1 MSGLR
6 MLALAGLLIC
16 SAALNAQDV
25 GQICLLAYADWD
37 ENGARDLDEP
47 ALNRGVGADLLNAQG
62 ITIASRLLVDSPFAT
77 NGLLCFDQL
86 TAGDYR
92 LRLTSAEYAATTN
105 ASASATVVVGEP
117 PPRIELGVLPL
128 FEEPRA
134 DDQFSIPT
142 DDALVAVLLAA
153 ATVAMALLLAA
164 ATVALLMTNK
174 RRRRRRHLL
183 PLAESANR

>member
-16 SAALNAQDV
+16 GAALNAQDV

-62 ITIASRLLVDSPFAT
+62 ITIASRLLIDSPFAT

-86 TAGDYR
+86 AAGDYR
-92 LRLTSAEYAATTN
+92 LRLTSAEYAATT
-105 ASASATVVVGEP
+105 SASGAATVVVGEP

-128 FEEPRA
+128 FEDSRPQDHSA
-134 DDQFSIPT
+134 SIT
-142 DDALVAVLLAA
+142 DGAIVGLLLAA
-153 ATVAMALLLAA
+153 GAFATALLLAGVA
-164 ATVALLMTNK
+164 VALLLSTNA
-174 RRRRRRHLL
+174 RRRQRR
-183 PLAESANR
+183 PLSPAESAYR

>member
-86 TAGDYR
+86 AAGDYR
-92 LRLTSAEYAATTN
+92 LRLASAEYAATT
-105 ASASATVVVGEP
+105 SASGAATVVVGEP

-128 FEEPRA
+128 FEDSRSQDHSA
-134 DDQFSIPT
+134 SIT
-142 DDALVAVLLAA
+142 DGAIVDLLLAA
-153 ATVAMALLLAA
+153 GAFATALLLAGVA
-164 ATVALLMTNK
+164 VALLLSTNA
-174 RRRRRRHLL
+174 RRRQRR
-183 PLAESANR
+183 PLSPAESAYR